1 MQLKEDEKLKEA
13 TQIIIKG
20 ITILLSNRSRII
32 HCLIYSV
39 GDFWYLKLQVLYML

>member
-1 MQLKEDEKLKEA
+1 MKKLKEV

-32 HCLIYSV
+32 HWLICSV
-39 GDFWYLKLQVLYML
+39 GISDM